1 MPDCKPLVPLMLRG
15 FIGRFVGILSFGSIM
30 LTTRLDKVGEA
41 AILRDI
47 STVFAALIAWY
58 SLIEPVGPYSSL
70 FVVVVGIG
78 AIVAEFGG

>member
-1 MPDCKPLVPLMLRG
+1 
-15 FIGRFVGILSFGSIM
+15 M
-30 LTTRLDKVGEA
+30 LTTRLDKVGKA

-58 SLIEPVGPYSSL
+58 SLKEPVGPYSSVL
-70 FVVVVGIG
+70 VVVVGIG

>member
-30 LTTRLDKVGEA
+30 LTTRLDKVGKA

-47 STVFAALIAWY
+47 SKVFAALIAWY
-58 SLIEPVGPYSSL
+58 SLKEPVGSYSSL
-70 FVVVVGIG
+70 LMVVVGIG

>member
-1 MPDCKPLVPLMLRG
+1 MPDRQPLGLLMLRG

-41 AILRDI
+41 AILREI

-58 SLIEPVGPYSSL
+58 SLKEPVGRYSSL
-70 FVVVVGIG
+70 PVVVVGIG
-78 AIVAEFGG
+78 AIVAECGG